1 MWLCKF
7 FSLLS
12 KICIILGMKRKKK
25 YLQTWNNWK
34 KKIAS
39 FFWLDDCAGGL
50 CIRDG
55 KRWRDIL
62 VVLHKDGGVMIPKW
76 KVKPW
81 ESLAT
86 AALREFQEETGLYSS
101 RLGKKIGVMRDRL
114 RRKKIHIYKID
125 NIVVSSLIRD
135 EAVVWMSLEKA
146 LIHLRH
152 KSEKKFLEK
161 YLG

>member
-1 MWLCKF
+1 M
-7 FSLLS
+7 
-12 KICIILGMKRKKK
+12 
-25 YLQTWNNWK
+25 
-34 KKIAS
+34 
-39 FFWLDDCAGGL
+39 
-50 CIRDG
+50 
-55 KRWRDIL
+55 
-62 VVLHKDGGVMIPKW
+62 
-76 KVKPW
+76 
-81 ESLAT
+81 
-86 AALREFQEETGLYSS
+86 REFQEETGLYSS